1 MSDTVSTILILAVVA
16 MFEGVRRVAPDAFV
30 LRRVLLGR
38 WRAVEP
44 LDLGRGWSLAAW
56 PIPAV
61 MALVMDDRGDV
72 ARLAPARQPTRLR
85 ARLRRSRTA
94 IAVLRILGAIIL
106 LTLVAGVPLATLRWD
121 VWGLAM
127 SLEVLLLLCVVQAI
141 VTYMG
146 QRRAGGP
153 PRSSLWPAIRAL
165 WPFAAPRAA
174 EWVLERAT
182 AGTSALVVCG
192 ELLGRDAL
200 LLALRPRV
208 YDELHSRGTSSG
220 VVSFYGREAVAG
232 FLRTPPGGKSEPF
245 CPRCGSGYRA
255 DVSECS
261 DCGGVPVIAP

>member
-30 LRRVLLGR
+30 LRRILLGR

-44 LDLGRGWSLAAW
+44 LDLGRGWRLVSW

-61 MALVMDDRGDV
+61 IGLVLNGDDVDT
-72 ARLAPARQPTRLR
+72 LAPARQQTRLR
-85 ARLRRSRTA
+85 ARLRRSRPA
-94 IAVLRILGAIIL
+94 IVVLRILGVIIL

-121 VWGLAM
+121 VWGLVM

-141 VTYMG
+141 VTYVG
-146 QRRAGGP
+146 QRRAGGR
-153 PRSSLWPAIRAL
+153 PRSALWSSLRVL
-165 WPFAAPRAA
+165 WPFAAPRSA
-174 EWVLERAT
+174 EAVLERAA

-192 ELLGRDAL
+192 ELLGREAL

-208 YDELHSRGTSSG
+208 YDELHSRGRSSG

-232 FLRTPPGGKSEPF
+232 FLRTPPDGKPEPF

-255 DVSECS
+255 DVRECS